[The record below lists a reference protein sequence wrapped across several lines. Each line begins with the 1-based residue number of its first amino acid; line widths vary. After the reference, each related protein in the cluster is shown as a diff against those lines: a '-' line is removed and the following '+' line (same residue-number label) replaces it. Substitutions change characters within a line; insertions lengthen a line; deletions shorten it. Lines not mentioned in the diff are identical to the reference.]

1 MSQYTYAL
9 SLYFSNGLS
18 LDLLNSTIS
27 TTTGL
32 TSWLSTSIANGEIT
46 FTFSATIVEATLI
59 SVLSSHVPNQVP
71 FYLSY
76 QNTGNWTSGNLL
88 SYLVSYNAISLAL
101 DTYALIGFNPI
112 PTVST
117 ITTAITNY
125 VEPAAISQV
134 TVLKSASQNYITTSL
149 GDTLTSQNPQ
159 EIIVSQIGRG
169 QYTTVSAAVA
179 SIGVGSTVIIRV
191 FPGTYVESNPISIP
205 TGCSLKAA
213 GSAVNTIIVG
223 INSSSPV
230 FETGAGNLI
239 DSITIVGGSYGISH
253 NGSNVSSFTLVQNT
267 IFSNSTVL
275 VSNGYGSLLLSKVIM
290 SYTSTNNTSFV
301 GVTINGGSL
310 VANDTEIIA
319 TTTSYGNTGILA
331 LNNALVTIDVV
342 SVYYFTEAIA
352 IKNNTVVKSTLVNIE
367 SCGSGCVVLPND
379 SGYTTLLSRY
389 CFGTLNIENS
399 TTYDLNIQTNANLQ
413 YLSAQFDD
421 SKIYNPN
428 NVVINANIQN
438 YRNTVNRQIISGT
451 ILVGTESIPSTIS
464 IGHNINSNNMLCFLF
479 DGTNYV
485 DESANFR
492 LPAEPPVTITNQSLY
507 ICHQSAIIYGFDIY
521 TTLST
526 NPTLTY
532 WNGTAW
538 VTLSTS
544 IYDIV
549 NYGFVSQMPS
559 SNAASL
565 YFDGTY
571 APQQVSVNSVTAY
584 WIQVTLAN
592 CTITSTT
599 LHSNVRITDNTGTL
613 RKYGS
618 ARVYKQMNLPPS
630 IVSGQIYF
638 LPTANFDYS
647 TPYSLT
653 VYADSGFTLNGQ
665 LFNTTSG
672 SVSLYATSQA
682 LQSVSLTA
690 TNVKSVT
697 VLYLSI

>member
-1 MSQYTYAL
+1 
-9 SLYFSNGLS
+9 
-18 LDLLNSTIS
+18 
-27 TTTGL
+27 
-32 TSWLSTSIANGEIT
+32 
-46 FTFSATIVEATLI
+46 
-59 SVLSSHVPNQVP
+59 
-71 FYLSY
+71 
-76 QNTGNWTSGNLL
+76 
-88 SYLVSYNAISLAL
+88 
-101 DTYALIGFNPI
+101 
-112 PTVST
+112 
-117 ITTAITNY
+117 
-125 VEPAAISQV
+125 
-134 TVLKSASQNYITTSL
+134 
-149 GDTLTSQNPQ
+149 
-159 EIIVSQIGRG
+159 
-169 QYTTVSAAVA
+169 
-179 SIGVGSTVIIRV
+179 
-191 FPGTYVESNPISIP
+191 
-205 TGCSLKAA
+205 
-213 GSAVNTIIVG
+213 
-223 INSSSPV
+223 
-230 FETGAGNLI
+230 
-239 DSITIVGGSYGISH
+239 
-253 NGSNVSSFTLVQNT
+253 
-267 IFSNSTVL
+267 
-275 VSNGYGSLLLSKVIM
+275 
-290 SYTSTNNTSFV
+290 
-301 GVTINGGSL
+301 
-310 VANDTEIIA
+310 
-319 TTTSYGNTGILA
+319 
-331 LNNALVTIDVV
+331 
-342 SVYYFTEAIA
+342 
-352 IKNNTVVKSTLVNIE
+352 
-367 SCGSGCVVLPND
+367 
-379 SGYTTLLSRY
+379 
-389 CFGTLNIENS
+389 
-399 TTYDLNIQTNANLQ
+399 
-413 YLSAQFDD
+413 
-421 SKIYNPN
+421 
-428 NVVINANIQN
+428 
-438 YRNTVNRQIISGT
+438 
-451 ILVGTESIPSTIS
+451 
-464 IGHNINSNNMLCFLF
+464 MLCFLF